1 MTAANPDAAP
11 PREFY
16 DAPVRDLGDPA
27 TDPPLTV
34 RVRAEP
40 GDRHARLFDRDTTR
54 AVKMDGPSRA
64 PWIEVAGTEVGW
76 RFTNDDVRDWPVVP
90 ALFVSVPWT
99 FAANHGPTL
108 ADHLATRH
116 GRGDMDVDSFR
127 GGNIGDKT

>member
-1 MTAANPDAAP
+1 MTAANPDAPA

-34 RVRAEP
+34 RVQ
-40 GDRHARLFDRDTTR
+40 GGQDRHVRLFDRDAIR
-54 AVKMDGPSRA
+54 AIKMADPGRA

-76 RFTNDDVRDWPVVP
+76 RFTDADVRDWPVVP

-99 FAANHGPTL
+99 LAANHGPTL

-116 GRGDMDVDSFR
+116 GRGDMDVDAFR
-127 GGNIGDKT
+127 GGKA